1 VASARRS
8 GSTGRH
14 SLHRLTET
22 AWRDFVSH
30 RSRQTHD
37 ARDGQ
42 RENDVNW
49 RRIVAL
55 AVPLAVLVFTVG
67 VFVALELQRPPD
79 WRLELNEFIARHTW
93 PSETVRI
100 EAISRARRPW
110 NFSADMGTAE
120 PGDWIIPSS
129 SPEAVRCVLLVRS
142 RRSGSG
148 GEDESLRQVVFLA
161 HHSDALYR
169 VGWLAYEGPEEPF
182 GPELMA
188 HLESIGCDLG
198 LE

>member
-1 VASARRS
+1 M
-8 GSTGRH
+8 
-14 SLHRLTET
+14 
-22 AWRDFVSH
+22 D
-30 RSRQTHD
+30 
-37 ARDGQ
+37 
-42 RENDVNW
+42 W
-49 RRIVAL
+49 RRTVAL
-55 AVPLAVLVFTVG
+55 AVPLAVLFFAAGFIVF
-67 VFVALELQRPPD
+67 LEVQRPPD
-79 WRLELNEFIARHTW
+79 WRLELNEYLAQHTS

-100 EAISRARRPW
+100 EAVTRARRPW
-110 NFSADMGTAE
+110 NFSADMGTPE

-142 RRSGSG
+142 RASDSGA
-148 GEDESLRQVVFLA
+148 EDESLRQVVFLA

-182 GPELMA
+182 GPQLMA